1 MKILSQMWNV
11 VLGNIDFSRR
21 EIHYIAELAH
31 SKVEKY
37 LLELN
42 QPGSQQLLDPANFL
56 PRFYQYLFKKFEEI
70 YEKPVGGFLGRKE
83 LW

>member
-11 VLGNIDFSRR
+11 VLGNIDFNRR

-42 QPGSQQLLDPANFL
+42 QTGSQQLLDSVKLFTPFL
-56 PRFYQYLFKKFEEI
+56 SVFI
-70 YEKPVGGFLGRKE
+70 
-83 LW
+83 